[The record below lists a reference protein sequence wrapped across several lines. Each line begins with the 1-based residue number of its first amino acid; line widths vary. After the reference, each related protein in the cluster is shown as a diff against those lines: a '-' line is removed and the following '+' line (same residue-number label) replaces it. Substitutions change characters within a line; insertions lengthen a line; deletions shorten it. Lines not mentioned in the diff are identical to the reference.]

1 MTVSA
6 CTLLLAT
13 NNADKVVEMRDFFSG
28 LNLLL
33 RTAAEFPQIPAVEE
47 DQPTLQGNAIKKALA
62 LAAATGLLSLADDTG
77 LEVDA
82 LDGRPGVY
90 SSRYAGENASYSENV
105 DRLLAELQDVP
116 AARRSARFRCVI
128 ALVDNDRVETVEGVC
143 EGVILTGR
151 QGRGGF
157 GYDPVFFLPEI
168 GRTFA
173 EMNLEEKNRI
183 SHRGR
188 ALQQARQ
195 LLEKKLR
202 MS

>member
-1 MTVSA
+1 MTVSP
-6 CTLLLAT
+6 CILLLAT
-13 NNADKVVEMRDFFSG
+13 NNADKAAEMRDFFTG
-28 LNLLL
+28 LNLVL

-47 DQPTLQGNAIKKALA
+47 DQPTLQGNAVKKASA

-82 LDGRPGVY
+82 LNGRPGVY

-105 DRLLAELQDVP
+105 DKLLAELQDIP
-116 AARRSARFRCVI
+116 AAQRSARFRCVI
-128 ALVDNDRVETVEGVC
+128 ALANGSRVETVEGVC
-143 EGVILTGR
+143 EGVILTAR
-151 QGRGGF
+151 QGQGGF

-173 EMNLEEKNRI
+173 EMSLEEKNRI

-188 ALQQARQ
+188 ALQQARR